1 MGRRFLSRLTIIP
14 AVALA
19 ISAVPVAILGQAF
32 EAQITG
38 TVKDQS
44 GAVVPRA
51 QLTATNLNT
60 RIPYT
65 AVSNEA
71 GIYRFPTLPPA
82 EYQVTCAL
90 PGFKRFEQSS
100 VTLQVAQVL
109 ELNIELQPG
118 EISEQVTVT
127 AAPPALETE
136 TATLGQVV
144 TTRSIVGLPLNIR
157 DPLALVAL
165 TPGVILGSNFGNGGG
180 NDVGRNFFKSD
191 FNVGGGRSGSQEI
204 LLDGAPDTTPDVNR
218 GVVNP
223 PVDSVQEFK
232 VQAQSYDA
240 QFGRTSGGVVNV
252 ITKSGGNEYHGVAYD
267 FERHSVLDANNWFN
281 NANGRPLPSFQRHQ
295 FGGNAGGPIL
305 KSKWFAFGDYEGL
318 RQGYPQTSL
327 STVPTALQRSGD
339 FSQTVTGSGAL
350 IRIYDPSSLVTLPNG
365 TRQRAAF
372 VNNRIDTTRFS
383 PVAVGAL
390 RYIPLPNLPGDPVTG
405 QNNYIYSADSV
416 LNSDKYDLRT
426 DANLDAN
433 TRMFV
438 RFSRQKDVRQ
448 VPGNLPLPAGGGR
461 NTTDTY
467 TQSVVDGTRVFTP
480 SLVGNLQFSFTRA
493 LAAQFGASNGFD
505 LASLNFPA
513 SYVSAVAP
521 QFPVFSIGDV
531 VGTSNGGDAFTQ
543 YQPRNV
549 WALLGSAGWQRGKHN
564 FKFGVDWRQL
574 NFNEGQNSTASGAF
588 AFGRQFTQGPNPV
601 QTSSTSGYGFAS
613 FLLGTASSGSVNQIN
628 PISTQGRYYALYVQ
642 DDWKATSKLTL
653 NLGLRW
659 DAGIGNSEKYNR
671 LAYFDPNAPN
681 PLAQS
686 TGLTNVTG
694 LLRWIGEENPGN
706 QQETD
711 WLNFGPR
718 FGFAYSLDSKTVL
731 RGGYGIFFLPKNV
744 QGNGNGAVEAVR
756 TTNMVAS
763 LDQGV
768 TAYNTIDNPFPISQG
783 GILPPLNDRDPL
795 ANTGQS
801 IAAPTYGFR
810 TGYSQTWSFGV
821 QRQIAWGLVVDAH
834 YWGSKS
840 NHLPVSWN
848 INQLPNQYLALGQDL
863 TSQVNNPF
871 AGFIGTGALAASRAS
886 RQQLLLPFPQ
896 YTAVTRV
903 FVPAANSS
911 YQAGTFQIEKRL
923 SSNLT
928 FLALYTRAKAIDDVR
943 TPYDVYNRRLEKA
956 LSGFDA
962 PNQFR
967 FSGVWTI
974 PFGRGRVFGSQI
986 NPVLNFFLGGWS
998 LNGIVTL
1005 QSGFPIGLSSRAI
1018 NNNGQS
1024 ARLGNPTIAK
1034 WFDTSVFRVAPQY
1047 TFGNVG
1053 PLLPDVRND
1062 RTKNVDTV
1070 LIKQFSLN
1078 VKEHAIRTQFR
1089 AEFYNLFNRPQFGN
1103 PNGSITSQQFGQV
1116 TTQANSPRDLQFAL
1130 KVNF

>member
-1 MGRRFLSRLTIIP
+1 MGRLFLFTAVLVLALSALP
-14 AVALA
+14 A
-19 ISAVPVAILGQAF
+19 SAFGQAF

-38 TVKDQS
+38 TVRDQS
-44 GAVVPRA
+44 GAVVPNA
-51 QLTATNLNT
+51 KLTATNLNT
-60 RIPYT
+60 RTPYT
-65 AVSNEA
+65 TVSNQS
-71 GIYRFPTLPPA
+71 GIYRFLRLPPA

-90 PGFKRFEQSS
+90 PGFKRFEQTSI
-100 VTLQVAQVL
+100 TLQVAQVL
-109 ELNIELQPG
+109 ELDIELQPG
-118 EISEQVTVT
+118 ELSEQITVT

-165 TPGVILGSNFGNGGG
+165 TPGVILGPNFGNGGG
-180 NDVGRNFFKSD
+180 TDVGRNFFKSD

-240 QFGRTSGGVVNV
+240 QFGRTSGGVINV

-281 NANGRPLPSFQRHQ
+281 NANGTPLPSFKRHQ
-295 FGGNAGGPIL
+295 FGGNVGGPIL
-305 KSKWFAFGDYEGL
+305 KSKWFGFGDYEGL
-318 RQGYPQTSL
+318 RQGFPQTRL

-350 IRIYDPSSLVTLPNG
+350 IRIYDPASLVTLPNG
-365 TRQRAAF
+365 SRQRAAF
-372 VNNRIDTTRFS
+372 ANNRIDPTRFN
-383 PVAVGAL
+383 PVAIGTLAYL
-390 RYIPLPNLPGDPVTG
+390 PLPNRPGDPVTG
-405 QNNYIYSADSV
+405 QNNYIFSSDSI
-416 LNSDKYDLRT
+416 LNSNKYDLRT
-426 DANLDAN
+426 DANFDQN

-438 RFSRQKDVRQ
+438 RVSRQVDTRQ
-448 VPGNLPLPAGGGR
+448 VPGTLPLPAGGGR
-461 NTTDTY
+461 NTVDKY
-467 TQSVVDGTRVFTP
+467 TQSVVDGTHVFTP
-480 SLVGNLQFSFTRA
+480 TLVGNLQFSFTRA
-493 LAAQFGASNGFD
+493 LATQFGASNGFD
-505 LASLNFPA
+505 LANLNLPA

-521 QFPVFSIGDV
+521 QFPVFNIGDV

-549 WALLGSAGWQRGKHN
+549 WALLGSVGWQRGKHN
-564 FKFGVDWRQL
+564 LKFGGDWRQL
-574 NFNEGQNSTASGAF
+574 NFNEGQNSSAAGTF

-613 FLLGTASSGSVNQIN
+613 FLLGAASSGNVNQVN

-659 DAGIGNSEKYNR
+659 DVGIGNNEKYNR
-671 LAYFDPNAPN
+671 LAYFDPNAAN
-681 PLAQS
+681 PLAQQA
-686 TGLTNVTG
+686 GLPGVTG
-694 LLRWIGEENPGN
+694 LLQWIGKENPGN
-706 QQETD
+706 QQQTD

-718 FGFAYSLDSKTVL
+718 FGFAYSLNNKTVL
-731 RGGYGIFFLPKNV
+731 RGGYGIFFLPKIV

-768 TAYNTIDNPFPISQG
+768 TTYNTIDNPFPISQG
-783 GILPPLNDRDPL
+783 GILPALNDRDPF

-801 IAAPTYGFR
+801 IAAPTRAFR
-810 TGYSQTWSFGV
+810 NGYSQTWSFGV
-821 QRQIAWGLVVDAH
+821 QRQLPWGLVVDAH

-840 NHLPVSWN
+840 TRLLTSWN
-848 INQLPNQYLALGQDL
+848 INQLPNQYLALGQSL
-863 TSQVNNPF
+863 TTQVSNPF
-871 AGFIGTGALAASRAS
+871 AGIITNGALAANTAS

-896 YTAVTRV
+896 YTSITRV
-903 FVPAANSS
+903 YVPAANST
-911 YQAGTFQIEKRL
+911 YEAGTLQLEKRL
-923 SSNLT
+923 SPNLT
-928 FLALYTRAKAIDDVR
+928 FLAVYTRAKAIDDVR
-943 TPYDVYNRRLEKA
+943 NPYDVYNRRLEKA

-962 PNQFR
+962 TNQFR
-967 FSGVWTI
+967 FSGVWTL
-974 PFGRGRVFGSQI
+974 PFGRGRAFGSQL

-1005 QSGFPIGLSSRAI
+1005 QSGFPIGLASRAI

-1024 ARLGNPTIAK
+1024 AQLDNPTIAK
-1034 WFDTSVFRVAPQY
+1034 WFDTSVFTVAPQY

-1053 PLLPDVRND
+1053 PVLPDVRND
-1062 RTKNVDTV
+1062 RTENVDTV
-1070 LIKQFSLN
+1070 LVKQFSLN

-1089 AEFYNLFNRPQFGN
+1089 SEFYNLFNRPQFGN

-1130 KVNF
+1130 KVSF